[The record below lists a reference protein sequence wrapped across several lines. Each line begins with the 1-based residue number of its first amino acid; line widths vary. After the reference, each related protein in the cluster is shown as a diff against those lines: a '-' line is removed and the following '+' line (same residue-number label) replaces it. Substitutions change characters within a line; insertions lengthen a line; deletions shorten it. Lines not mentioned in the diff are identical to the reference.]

1 MLLSSTK
8 IQVRSSGDTPL
19 PPLPQV
25 MSSKNTPKKRK
36 GKYKIDCSPYNTIS
50 FDEVIVMIE

>member
-8 IQVRSSGDTPL
+8 IQVRSSGDISL

-25 MSSKNTPKKRK
+25 MSSKRTLKKRK
-36 GKYKIDCSPYNTIS
+36 GKYKMDSSPYNTITL
-50 FDEVIVMIE
+50 DEVIVILK